1 MASASIELQLSAAL
15 DSLEVLSVALHQFVE
30 PLSLDPAVVYQADLA
45 ASEALT
51 NIVRHGVN
59 YDNNQ
64 YVKVKLICDGSC
76 LKMTLIDHGK
86 QIPADI
92 LSTLSHAPRTFPNPE
107 VQESWPENGIGLI
120 LIYSMMD
127 EVYYHSSEGS
137 NELTLIKNTTA
148 SQAGK

>member
-1 MASASIELQLSAAL
+1 MASENIELQLSAAL
-15 DSLEVLSVALHQFVE
+15 DSLEALSVALHQFVE
-30 PLSLDPAVVYQADLA
+30 PLSLEPAVVYQADLA

-51 NIVRHGVN
+51 NIIRHGVN
-59 YDNNQ
+59 HDNNQ
-64 YVKVKLICDGSC
+64 RVNVIFSYDGSR
-76 LKMTLIDHGK
+76 LKMTLIDCGK

-92 LSTLSHAPRTFPNPE
+92 LNALSHAPRMFPNPE
-107 VQESWPENGIGLI
+107 VQESWPENGIGLR

-148 SQAGK
+148 SPAGQ

>member
-1 MASASIELQLSAAL
+1 MASASIELQLAAAL
-15 DSLEVLSVALHQFVE
+15 DSLEALSVALHQFVE

-51 NIVRHGVN
+51 NIIRHGVN
-59 YDNNQ
+59 HDSNQ
-64 YVKVKLICDGSC
+64 HVDIKLVYDGSC
-76 LKMTLIDHGK
+76 LRITLFDRGK

-92 LSTLSHAPRTFPNPE
+92 LRALSHAPRTFPNPE
-107 VQESWPENGIGLI
+107 VQESWPESGIGLI

-127 EVYYHSSEGS
+127 EVYYRSSDGS

-148 SQAGK
+148 SSAG